1 MAASSLCTFI
11 LGHFKENN
19 GEHYVCLADEYN
31 SNEVINEAESFAEI
45 ESNNLQDMYS
55 GPCGGVPLSE
65 DERNPVNGD
74 QACEDG
80 RSPGCGD
87 QARCED
93 GPNPTNGD
101 QARCEDGR
109 NPVNADQSCEDGR
122 NAGNGDQACV
132 RTDETRGTVNKS
144 LSTDQTLPTNQTL
157 PHHPQGRIYAPTFW
171 KNLYDKHY
179 VCILICVPR

>member
-45 ESNNLQDMYS
+45 ESNNSQDMYS

-109 NPVNADQSCEDGR
+109 NPVNADQLYEDGR
-122 NAGNGDQACV
+122 NAGNGDQAYE
-132 RTDETRGTVNKS
+132 D
-144 LSTDQTLPTNQTL
+144 
-157 PHHPQGRIYAPTFW
+157 GRNPG
-171 KNLYDKHY
+171 NGD
-179 VCILICVPR
+179 

>member
-11 LGHFKENN
+11 LGHFAEND
-19 GEHYVCLADEYN
+19 GEHYVCLAEYN
-31 SNEVINEAESFAEI
+31 SNEVISEAESFAEI
-45 ESNNLQDMYS
+45 ESNNSQD

-65 DERNPVNGD
+65 DERNPVNDD
-74 QACEDG
+74 QASEDG
-80 RSPGCGD
+80 RSPGCGH
-87 QARCED
+87 
-93 GPNPTNGD
+93 

-109 NPVNADQSCEDGR
+109 NPVNADQLYEDGR

-157 PHHPQGRIYAPTFW
+157 PHHPQGRIYTPTFW

-179 VCILICVPR
+179 VCILMCVPR